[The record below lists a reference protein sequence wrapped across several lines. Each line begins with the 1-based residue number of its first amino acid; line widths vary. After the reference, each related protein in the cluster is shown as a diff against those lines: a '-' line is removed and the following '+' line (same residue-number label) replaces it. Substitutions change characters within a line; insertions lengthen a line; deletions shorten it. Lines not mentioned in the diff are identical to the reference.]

1 MLSMDDLLDY
11 CELDRDEIAAVAEH
25 EHLPM
30 AVAAELSETLL
41 TTPQGI
47 AELHRMLL
55 DDIEHAQESGNK
67 VHLCELARAYQH
79 LQKTHPLASALR
91 RAA

>member
-25 EHLPM
+25 EHLPL
-30 AVAAELSETLL
+30 AVAAELSENLVE
-41 TTPQGI
+41 TPEGV

-55 DDIEHAQESGNK
+55 ENITHAKEKGNREHVK
-67 VHLCELARAYQH
+67 ELARAYLH
-79 LQKTHPLASALR
+79 LQKTHPIQT
-91 RAA
+91 AA

>member
-30 AVAAELSETLL
+30 AVAAELSEALL
-41 TTPQGI
+41 STPEGI
-47 AELHRMLL
+47 VQLHQMVL
-55 DDIEHAQESGNK
+55 DDIEHAQEVGNK
-67 VHLCELARAYQH
+67 AHVCELARTYLH
-79 LQKTHPLASALR
+79 LEQTHPLQTALR